1 MSTIRRLSDDDVR
14 AIFES
19 LHGDQQPPPDLKFRI
34 VPVGPN
40 GLKLSPPSYE
50 FEGTNSDCIICCPFP
65 LRSCHLLILHNVR
78 LIHSFISLFISD
90 GLYVLLQPDKKRK
103 NHHQWVPDSS
113 KIPSHL
119 KDLTLTNFT
128 SQTCPWSLSGPQF
141 PQPTAIQQRYCYPK
155 GNHDYSSRKGGAL
168 WTMYE
173 RNGKEDVQFRLLHVY
188 FSAKRAINRGV
199 NVPVDD
205 PQRRQTPTSTPRR
218 RRRAAS
224 GRSARSPY
232 SQSACTTPRSIHT
245 TVTESP
251 LHLPNQVRTFHP
263 MSLGDIPRIDERN
276 ESIFVSPYASVPE
289 FLGHPFHPIPSFDLD
304 SFDPNPFLEPDFAL
318 MEHNFQK
325 DGHRS
330 SSYRN
335 TLDEVNQT
343 QILMDVDSVEDV
355 DSCWKDPIFSIVM
368 KSSIDDN
375 DDACESLQHKL
386 QFLRQRIGDMI
397 ATASGQGPAV
407 DIVVTWARSV
417 ATSPLEVPNDTTNR
431 SRTKLETSESNKA
444 PIQVSSK
451 SKRKNRRRHL
461 LAEDGKEMPWS
472 VLEDALIC
480 RLRSSQGPHWSM
492 ISPFLPGR
500 TVIDVKSR
508 YQFLKNRFIKCLKSV
523 TLTTPLVEH
532 MQALKQSTLIKSTEV
547 DVNILQHLADYI
559 ANGTQSVLDGD
570 YTFGPFRRITSTGEL
585 CTRCGLVM
593 PSFETGRSICE
604 KTGWCETCTQLS
616 ACVSGNYLRQI
627 HMVKKTAV
635 SPEVKQEYV

>member
-1 MSTIRRLSDDDVR
+1 
-14 AIFES
+14 
-19 LHGDQQPPPDLKFRI
+19 
-34 VPVGPN
+34 
-40 GLKLSPPSYE
+40 
-50 FEGTNSDCIICCPFP
+50 
-65 LRSCHLLILHNVR
+65 
-78 LIHSFISLFISD
+78 
-90 GLYVLLQPDKKRK
+90 
-103 NHHQWVPDSS
+103 
-113 KIPSHL
+113 
-119 KDLTLTNFT
+119 
-128 SQTCPWSLSGPQF
+128 
-141 PQPTAIQQRYCYPK
+141 
-155 GNHDYSSRKGGAL
+155 
-168 WTMYE
+168 MYE